1 MNALPKSWVQLGKH
15 RLIATH
21 LNTYDLYLWPLS
33 AFDLEISN
41 NRDNQGL
48 AKPEIWNQ
56 RKAFKLGMVLNQV
69 FLSTIT
75 LPWSSVLCFLNMCE
89 LQVAFNIPL
98 LFHSSGDRHSPQ
110 VLLVCSKQPESRCLR
125 FEVLKVKFATSRTS
139 RSQSSETHFFFFF
152 LRYNHDTYYPK
163 VTTVDRGSKRWQ

>member
-48 AKPEIWNQ
+48 AKPEIQNQ
-56 RKAFKLGMVLNQV
+56 RKVFKLGMVLNQV

-89 LQVAFNIPL
+89 LQVAFNRPL

-110 VLLVCSKQPESRCLR
+110 VLPVCSKQPESRCLR

-139 RSQSSETHFFFFF
+139 RSQSSETHFS

-163 VTTVDRGSKRWQ
+163 VTTVDKGSKRWQ